1 MIYILAYLVSIV
13 FANWAVSHFGPA
25 ISPWTALVFIG
36 FVIYA
41 RDCLHDSW
49 LIRHLKRNMFLLIA
63 AGSLLSIPFNAGKIA
78 LASFLAFIVS
88 ETVDALV
95 YHRLLKRP
103 KLLRINGSNLMSA
116 AVDSVLFLSLA
127 SWLLWGWPPPWGI
140 MALQFVAK
148 VGGGFVWSLIIEVV
162 RRPSDLGAIGAL
174 RRG

>member
-1 MIYILAYLVSIV
+1 MIYILTYLIAIV
-13 FANWAVSHFGPA
+13 AANWAVATYGPG
-25 ISPWTALVFIG
+25 ISVYTAAVLIG

-41 RDCLHDSW
+41 RDCLHDTW
-49 LIRHLKRNMFLLIA
+49 LGRNLKRNMFLLIA

-78 LASFLAFIVS
+78 LASFLAFAIS

-103 KLLRINGSNLMSA
+103 KLLRVNGSNLMSA

-140 MALQFVAK
+140 MALQFIAK
-148 VGGGFVWSLIIEVV
+148 VIGGFVWSL
-162 RRPSDLGAIGAL
+162 AL
-174 RRG
+174 ARVDRVTAPA